1 MKYDIAGKVL
11 IEKCREVLLK
21 YFLGIQ
27 AAQSVI
33 LDELPQ
39 ETVSVKRSDYPLKVT
54 DQNGDS
60 YLVILEMQSSWE
72 ADAALQLLEY
82 RTRYMLKMGLPAVS
96 CIMLLKEFTQAQDR
110 YEDLEVQFNYRLIRL
125 YEWDA
130 REILDK
136 GITCLAP
143 FTPLM
148 RHGEEVLIQAE
159 EMIYYSDMSR
169 PDKADM
175 LTSMT
180 ILSGLVSTDLPVK
193 LLNRRRDIMIE
204 SAAYE
209 LIKSEGIQQ
218 GIEQGIEQGL
228 QKGFQKG
235 ISQSI
240 RKLLIHGISTG
251 DVARLL
257 EIDIQTVLKVAQAPE
272 TEQ

>member
-11 IEKCREVLLK
+11 IEKCREVLLA
-21 YFLGIQ
+21 YFLGIEVS
-27 AAQSVI
+27 QSV
-33 LDELPQ
+33 LLEELPQ

-60 YLVILEMQSSWE
+60 YLVLLEMQSSWE
-72 ADAALQLLEY
+72 PDVALQLLEY
-82 RTRYMLKMGLPAVS
+82 RTRHMLKLRLPAIS
-96 CIMLLKEFTQAQDR
+96 CIMLLKESGQAQDH
-110 YEDLEVQFNYRLIRL
+110 YEDREVHFNYRLIRV

-148 RHGEEVLIQAE
+148 KHGEEVLIQAE

-169 PDKADM
+169 QDKADM

-180 ILSGLVSTDLPVK
+180 ILSGLVSTELPVK

-204 SAAYE
+204 SAAYD
-209 LIKSEGIQQ
+209 LIKAEGFQQ
-218 GIEQGIEQGL
+218 GVEQGICR
-228 QKGFQKG
+228 
-235 ISQSI
+235 SI
-240 RKLLIHGISTG
+240 RKLLLHGISVEG
-251 DVARLL
+251 VAKLL
-257 EIDIQTVLKVAQAPE
+257 EIDIQTVMKVSQSPE
-272 TEQ
+272 TEH